1 LPEGKDPFGN
11 VSIFFSFRAYLPVM
25 AYMMDYM
32 WGGRNYGFPFLGWGM
47 MLVWLVVFLFIGY
60 LVYQD
65 ANKRGMNGLL
75 WGILVLIPM
84 GGLLFLIIYIIV
96 RETGT
101 QRSGPGEKTPM
112 DILKERY
119 AKGEITSEEFRT
131 MSEDLKK

>member
-1 LPEGKDPFGN
+1 MG
-11 VSIFFSFRAYLPVM
+11 
-25 AYMMDYM
+25 MMDYM
-32 WGGRNYGFPFLGWGM
+32 WGGYNGFGFPFFGWGM
-47 MLVWLVVFLFIGY
+47 MLIWLVLFLVIAY

-75 WGILVLIPM
+75 WGILVIIPM
-84 GGLLFLIIYIIV
+84 VGLLFLIIYIVI

-101 QRSGPGEKTPM
+101 QKPVAGGKTAM

-119 AKGEITSEEFRT
+119 AKGEITSEQFQK

>member
-1 LPEGKDPFGN
+1 MG
-11 VSIFFSFRAYLPVM
+11 
-25 AYMMDYM
+25 MMDYM
-32 WGGRNYGFPFLGWGM
+32 WGGNNGYGYGFPFWGWGM
-47 MLVWLVVFLFIGY
+47 MLIWLVLFLVIGY

-75 WGILVLIPM
+75 WGILVIIPM
-84 GGLLFLIIYIIV
+84 VGLLFLVIYIVI

-101 QRSGPGEKTPM
+101 QKPVTEGKTAM

-119 AKGEITSEEFRT
+119 AKGEITSEQFQK